1 MVAEPQDPPPE
12 ETQLRRRLAP
22 RVRDLAVMSVLC
34 VGVVLLLA
42 VSGALGWVEAVTA
55 SIVLVA
61 AAMAYYV
68 GSTSPEPIELR
79 NERVEQVLTEDGAD
93 GVLQAVLNAL
103 PVPALHIGPDQRIL
117 AANAAARTLFRIR
130 GDQRSL
136 AASVIRNPA
145 LLASLDIALSDTPE
159 ASGVEVTLGSSADQ
173 LWLAHIAPFQV
184 GNGGA
189 LMVLEDHTLLRRAEK
204 ARADFLANASHELRT
219 PLTSLAGFIETMR
232 GPARNDPES
241 WGRFLDIM
249 FNQTERM
256 KRLIADLLSLS
267 RIEFGEHK
275 PPQTVEDIADLVAMT
290 VAALRP
296 VADERDIE
304 LVLNGSEEGL
314 RAIADAD
321 EVTQVAQNL
330 IANAVKYSPPG
341 TRVAIRCGVSPTME
355 AAQVQAGRQWGNV
368 GRITVLQASYRGES
382 AGIWLR
388 VEDEGPGIDR
398 EHLPRLGQRFY
409 RIDESRS
416 GQAGGTGL
424 GLAIV
429 KHVMMRHRGG
439 FVIESELGHGSAFGV
454 WLPALEQ
461 VAEGPGAGAA
471 SGEFG
476 NTLQASSDALAKS
489 L

>member
-1 MVAEPQDPPPE
+1 MERQPPSTSPAGK
-12 ETQLRRRLAP
+12 QLRKRLAP
-22 RVRDLAVMSVLC
+22 RMRDLGVMSALSM
-34 VGVVLLLA
+34 GVIVLLA
-42 VSGALGWVEAVTA
+42 VSGALGWLEAITA
-55 SIVLVA
+55 SIVLAA

-68 GSTSPEPIELR
+68 GSSSPEAHNEVPEHVERELAQ
-79 NERVEQVLTEDGAD
+79 EAADGA
-93 GVLQAVLNAL
+93 LPAILNAL
-103 PVPALHIGPDQRIL
+103 PVPALHVGPDERVH
-117 AANAAARTLFRIR
+117 AANGAARSLFRIR

-136 AASVIRNPA
+136 AASVIRNPT
-145 LLASLDIALSDTPE
+145 LLAGLDAALSARPL
-159 ASGVEVTLGSSADQ
+159 ASRVEVALGSSGEQ
-173 LWLAHIAPFQV
+173 LWLAHIAPFKV
-184 GNGGA
+184 GQGGA
-189 LMVLEDHTLLRRAEK
+189 LIVMEDHTALRRAEK

-267 RIEFGEHK
+267 RIEFGEHR

-296 VADERDIE
+296 VAAERDIE
-304 LVLNGSEEGL
+304 LLLDAPERTL
-314 RAIADAD
+314 RAVADAD

-341 TRVAIRCGVSPTME
+341 TQVTISCGVAETME
-355 AAQVQAGRQWGNV
+355 VAQRCAGRQWGNV
-368 GRITVLQASYRGES
+368 GRITVLPASHRGES

-388 VEDEGPGIDR
+388 VEDQGPGIER

-409 RIDESRS
+409 RVDESRS
-416 GQAGGTGL
+416 GDAGGTGL

-429 KHVMMRHRGG
+429 KHIMTRHRGG
-439 FVIESELGHGSAFGV
+439 FVIESEPDQGSAFGV
-454 WLPALEQ
+454 WLPAEDHVSSETLPEEGDEIAPRQ
-461 VAEGPGAGAA
+461 VP
-471 SGEFG
+471 
-476 NTLQASSDALAKS
+476 TDALAKS